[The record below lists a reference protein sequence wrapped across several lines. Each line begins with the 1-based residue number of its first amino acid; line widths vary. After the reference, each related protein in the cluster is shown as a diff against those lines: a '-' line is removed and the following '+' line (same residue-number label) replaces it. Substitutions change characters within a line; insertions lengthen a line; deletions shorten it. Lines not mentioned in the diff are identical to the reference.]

1 MLKNLFKKR
10 KILLLS
16 LVLLLILALV
26 VVYYIDL
33 NRFNS
38 KLVDY
43 NDKYLLKVSY
53 LIGDKD
59 KLDENTTIDKTVVDD
74 PDSILYFADQVI
86 PLSKKGD
93 YLYANLGDFTNKVLL
108 NEVVDI
114 VYSKHNVY
122 AELIDGC
129 SYDKDTKILKIPYSY
144 YENNNEGIPVQVEI
158 ESLLKEE
165 QLRNLETNYSVKKLI
180 TYSGKEKNE
189 LFQLETKISLE
200 NYVNGNLSMDNIY
213 AYVNGSSKPADKD
226 FLSYDNNTKV
236 LSIGI
241 PAILINKV
249 DIKIGN
255 NIFKN
260 VFAYANYTYA
270 NMYEFKLSE
279 EPGDSWTSGS
289 KHYTEYTDFNTGS
302 SYWSDYSRFRICTNG
317 TATDGGDWCG
327 TYASMYRSY
336 FPYDG
341 GYVNMSAAKDIK
353 GEIPFLARMSFIG
366 TAGLSIDPDYASQ
379 WIILACSNH
388 DTEHSDGV
396 ANIQLRVTVQ
406 AINRDER
413 YMILKIDTYGR
424 NEWGQRIG
432 VATQIGLAY
441 IKVVWEGN
449 NCDFT
454 ASKTVNT
461 FNNDTGTAVSTLSL
475 YRNADCSGSPVQTKT
490 IDVNLTNGA
499 SGTATFTNLRLDQT
513 YSVKE
518 TGFTL
523 GSTNLLTSR
532 YGDSSGCRAVTI
544 TDADEDKV
552 CEETLNIT
560 NTQRSYCYSIKKV
573 DKENNNTV
581 VNNTT
586 WRLVGEGYDQT
597 VNATNGIATFTG
609 LKYQDYTLYETTA
622 NPADLDGN
630 GSLDYWNDNGG
641 NGTTVSASSLT
652 EGSAC
657 NNPVTKTDTKV
668 YYCAKVKKVDYDTG
682 ETLTG
687 AEFRATKGNIT
698 IDKNSANYNTS
709 NGITSFFLGDSSKS
723 GDYVVTETKA
733 PDGYTADPNG
743 HTVTAIALKEYAN
756 ESAARTACFTDNAEA
771 YDGTTIAAKTYN
783 SNNGNNNYVVKDKKI
798 IINWFKTTENGSTL
812 INGSEFRVKNS
823 SGQFITVTNA
833 PAVQTDSTGTTKA
846 CYRYTGTASTGTVM
860 VSGDSGSTGISMT
873 GEVCVAGLPEG
884 TYQVIEIKAPE
895 YHTFGSYSTLDI
907 TAGNKFISMT
917 NANKIINYPTEFEFT
932 KKVSN
937 VDGSQED
944 DTLYTVTIGG
954 VTKTVSLSDMTT
966 EELMKIGFSIYDSNG
981 NVVPVKEVS
990 SGHYEY
996 GSNGVDQGGSGNN
1009 ITVLHLDSNRKINV
1023 KHLPK
1028 GTYTIKEIDTSSC
1041 QLGNGGYGTIA
1052 NPSSR
1057 PSTAPTCAG
1066 TTSSSGECIGYY
1078 SPDYSS
1084 NTYSFTIND
1093 CSSDTAKQNTS
1104 SCSSDAGVEVQSLT
1118 NIPTEITFTK
1128 KDLYNYQNQADIVDN
1143 DRIQNSTES
1152 SVEFENAKERSDF
1165 DRIDF
1170 KVKDSNGNYLNFV
1183 YVGGSSTT
1191 CTSDSDY
1198 SIYRYVPGLQLPS
1211 DVDPNVFNYHVNS
1224 NGLTITQTLH
1234 ACGGHI
1240 KLIGLCRGETY
1251 TFEEIR
1257 VPDDS
1262 VYVLEKQGTLNPEV
1276 CFEVPCSTNE
1286 EEQRTSKTA
1295 IINDKPTR
1303 VTFEKRD
1310 GKYNYLIPDETT
1322 TFEVYRCPK
1331 DSLCNPS
1338 SYSTVAEREAAGMK
1352 LIKFEPKSIITND
1365 EEDAGTKVYRAMSD
1379 SDAESKVACT
1389 DTVTTNCYVTEVH
1402 PESTGKLVLRYLQS
1416 GYNYVLLETV
1426 APVNYVLPTGKLA
1439 ETPFTVVNT
1448 TVDVEEVNV
1457 PNSPTALIIRKY
1469 ADKDGDNEAD
1479 NGELLGGA
1487 KFRVYKVNNYNV
1499 NRKAKDQDKEL
1510 ISLKTIKE
1518 GIYENRPVLD
1528 TDIITTCSGDNCS
1541 YNPNSLGYDPSQW
1554 ENIDDLIESSGNNI
1568 TSVLKEGTALIQY
1581 LEYDTYYVIEEVE
1594 APVGYSLPENDD
1606 NRFTLVHIKK
1616 NETEI
1621 IDTRDALVNK
1631 PSAFTF
1637 YKFDEYNTPL
1647 DGATFYLQ
1655 KLDNEKQ
1662 YNTLTV
1668 SKETLSNGDIIYKA
1682 DTASEL
1688 TDITTIGGHATVYY
1702 LEPGQY
1708 RILEVSA
1715 PDGYELPKKTINV
1728 ATFFVDNDGLVYGSN
1743 IITNKKPSDTVE
1755 YLASDKAELII
1766 NIQTGKVVIKYG
1778 LIITIVIGL
1787 IVGLI
1792 IFLKKRK

>member
-1 MLKNLFKKR
+1 MFKRLFKKR
-10 KILLLS
+10 KIMLLS

-26 VVYYIDL
+26 VIYYIDL
-33 NRFNS
+33 SKFNS
-38 KLVDY
+38 KLTNYDE
-43 NDKYLLKVSY
+43 KYLLKVSY
-53 LIGDKD
+53 LIGDKEQ
-59 KLDENTTIDKTVVDD
+59 LDENVTIDETVYEHSDA
-74 PDSILYFADQVI
+74 IIYFVEQVV
-86 PLSKKGD
+86 PLTKKGD
-93 YLYANLGDFTNKVLL
+93 YLYVDLSKFTNKILL
-108 NEVVDI
+108 DEVVDI
-114 VYSKHNVY
+114 SYTKLSVY
-122 AELIDGC
+122 AEKIDGC
-129 SYDKDTKILKIPYSY
+129 SYDKKTKVLKIPYSY
-144 YENNNEGIPVQVEI
+144 YEESDKTIPVQLEF
-158 ESLLKEE
+158 ESLLTKEQIDNIE
-165 QLRNLETNYSVKKLI
+165 VGYSVKKLI
-180 TYSGKEKNE
+180 TYTGTEKNE
-189 LFQLETKISLE
+189 LFQLDTKISLE
-200 NYVNGNLSMDNIY
+200 NYINSNLAIENIY
-213 AYVNGSSKPADKD
+213 AYINGSSTPVDKD
-226 FLSYDNNTKV
+226 YLAYDNNTKV

-241 PAILINKV
+241 PAVLINKV

-255 NIFKN
+255 NIIKN
-260 VFAYANYTYA
+260 VFAYANYTYDT
-270 NMYEFKLSE
+270 MYSYHLAE
-279 EPGDSWTSGS
+279 EPDSTWTSGS
-289 KHYTEYTDFNTGS
+289 NHYTEYTNFGS
-302 SYWSDYSRFRICTNG
+302 GTYWSDYSRFRACSNSS
-317 TATDGGDWCG
+317 ATPGGDYCG
-327 TYASMYRSY
+327 SDANPYRAY
-336 FPYDG
+336 YPYNG
-341 GYVNMSAAKDIK
+341 GYINMDAALDLK
-353 GEIPFLARMSFIG
+353 GETPFIIRLSFVG
-366 TAGLSIDPDYASQ
+366 TSGITFTEEDAGVWVIM
-379 WIILACSNH
+379 ACSNH
-388 DTEHSDGV
+388 ETTYSDGV
-396 ANIQLRVTVQ
+396 ANIQLKVHVQ

-413 YMILKIDTYGR
+413 YMILGIDTYGR
-424 NEWGQRIG
+424 NSWGSGRIG
-432 VATQIGLAY
+432 VATQVGLTY
-441 IKVVWEGN
+441 IKVVWEGS
-449 NCDFT
+449 NCNFT
-454 ASKTVNT
+454 ASKTINT
-461 FNNDTGTAVSTLSL
+461 FNNDSGTAVSTLSL
-475 YRNADCSGSPVQTKT
+475 YNNGDCSGNPVQSQN
-490 IDVNLTNGA
+490 ININLTNGA
-499 SGTATFTNLRLDQT
+499 SGTATFTNLRPDQT

-532 YGDSSGCRAVTI
+532 YGDSSGCRTVTI

-552 CEETLNIT
+552 CEETVNIT

-573 DKENNNTV
+573 DKENNSTV

-641 NGTTVSASSLT
+641 NGTTVSAADLS
-652 EGSAC
+652 EGSTCDVKAL
-657 NNPVTKTDTKV
+657 KADTKV
-668 YYCAKVKKVDYDTG
+668 YYCIKVKKTDYDTG

-687 AEFRATKGNIT
+687 AEFKATKGSTT
-698 IDKNSANYNTS
+698 IGVGNANYSSS
-709 NGITSFFLGDSSKS
+709 NGITSFFVGDSSKS

-743 HTVTAIALKEYAN
+743 HSVTAIALKEYAN
-756 ESAARTACFTDNAEA
+756 EGAARTACFSDNAEA

-798 IINWFKTTENGSTL
+798 IINWYKTTENGSTL

-860 VSGDSGSTGISMT
+860 VSGDNGSTGISMT

-895 YHTFGSYSTLDI
+895 YHTFGSYSTLSI
-907 TAGNKFISMT
+907 TAGNKFVSMT

-954 VTKTVSLSDMTT
+954 VTKTVTLSDMTT

-996 GSNGVDQGGSGNN
+996 GSNSVDQGGSGNN
-1009 ITVLHLDSNRKINV
+1009 VTVLHLDSNRKINV

-1066 TTSSSGECIGYY
+1066 TTSSSGACIGYY

-1093 CSSDTAKQNTS
+1093 CSSNTAKTNTS
-1104 SCSSDAGVEVQSLT
+1104 SCPSDAGVEVQSLT

-1128 KDLYNYQNQADIVDN
+1128 KDLYSYQDQADIIDN
-1143 DRIQNSTES
+1143 DREQSSTES
-1152 SVEFENAKERSDF
+1152 DVEFENAKERSDF

-1198 SIYRYVPGLQLPS
+1198 SIYRYIPGLALPS
-1211 DVDPNVFNYHVNS
+1211 GVDPNVFNYHVNS
-1224 NGLTITQTLH
+1224 NGLTITQTFH

-1251 TFEEIR
+1251 TFEEIS

-1262 VYVLEKQGTLNPEV
+1262 VYVLEKQGALNPEV

-1295 IINDKPTR
+1295 VINDKPTR

-1338 SYSTVAEREAAGMK
+1338 SYGTVAEREAAGMK
-1352 LIKFEPKSIITND
+1352 LIKFEPKSFITND
-1365 EEDAGTKVYRAMSD
+1365 GEDAGTKVYKMMSD
-1379 SDAESKVACT
+1379 SDAANKQACSA
-1389 DTVTTNCYVTEVH
+1389 TVTTNCYVTEVH

-1426 APVNYVLPTGKLA
+1426 APTNYVLPTGKLA

-1457 PNSPTALIIRKY
+1457 PNAPTALIIRKY

-1479 NGELLGGA
+1479 DGELLGGA
-1487 KFRVYKVNNYNV
+1487 KFKVYKVTNYNI
-1499 NRKAKDQDKEL
+1499 NKKPQDQDKEL
-1510 ISLKTIKE
+1510 ISLKTIKD

-1528 TDIITTCSGDNCS
+1528 TDVITTCSGDNCS
-1541 YNPNSLGYDPSQW
+1541 YDPTSLGYDPSQW
-1554 ENIDDLIESSGNNI
+1554 ENIDDLINASGNNI
-1568 TSVLKEGTALIQY
+1568 TSVLREGTALIQY

-1606 NRFTLVHIKK
+1606 SRFTLVHIKK

-1655 KLDNEKQ
+1655 KLDQDKQ

-1668 SKETLSNGDIIYKA
+1668 SKETLSNGDVIYKA
-1682 DTASEL
+1682 DPTSEL
-1688 TDITTIGGHATVYY
+1688 TDITTTGGHATVYY

-1708 RILEVSA
+1708 RILEVTA
-1715 PDGYELPKKTINV
+1715 PEGYELPKKTINV

-1743 IITNKKPSDTVE
+1743 IITNKKPSDTIE

-1778 LIITIVIGL
+1778 LIITALIGA
-1787 IVGLI
+1787 IVGLL